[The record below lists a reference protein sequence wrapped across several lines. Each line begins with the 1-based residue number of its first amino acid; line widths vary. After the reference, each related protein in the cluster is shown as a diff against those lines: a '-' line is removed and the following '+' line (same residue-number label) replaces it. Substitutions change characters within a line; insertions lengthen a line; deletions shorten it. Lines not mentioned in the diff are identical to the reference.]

1 MTRFS
6 LRIGLTVTLAIACV
20 GAGATC
26 RATGAEAESQLGLE
40 DQPVVRSAMF
50 DADMMLWDVAGHKAI
65 ILKPPAPKP
74 SLLKPPLVKP
84 PLLKAK
90 PEAGGPKP
98 WVWYAPTLLA
108 DRESDWQSPGT
119 RHAWIF
125 TRLLAAGVYVAG
137 VDVGESWGS
146 PAGRAVYDQFH
157 EQMVSRFAFSPR
169 ACLFCVSRGGLMA
182 YNWAAQR
189 PDRVECIGGLY
200 PVVNLQGFA
209 GTDRI
214 TRAYG
219 MSEEQLRAELAR
231 HNPIDRLRPL
241 AAAGVEILH
250 VHGDADT
257 AVPLESNSAE
267 LARRYKALGGHA
279 EVVVIPGKGHEVVP
293 EFWQEPR
300 LVEFLLKQAGQ
311 SVAGVPDAE

>member
-1 MTRFS
+1 MTRSS
-6 LRIGLTVTLAIACV
+6 LRIGLELTLAIVCGA
-20 GAGATC
+20 AGATC
-26 RATGAEAESQLGLE
+26 RATGAEAPKPLGLE
-40 DQPVVRSAMF
+40 DQEVVRSAMF
-50 DADMMLWDVAGHKAI
+50 DADMILVDVAGHKAF
-65 ILKPPAPKP
+65 ILE
-74 SLLKPPLVKP
+74 P
-84 PLLKAK
+84 PLLEPPLLEPPKPKAD
-90 PEAGGPKP
+90 GPKP

-157 EQMVSRFAFSPR
+157 ERMVSRFGFSPR
-169 ACLFCVSRGGLMA
+169 ACLFGVSRGGLMA
-182 YNWAAQR
+182 YNWAAER
-189 PDRVECIGGLY
+189 PDRVECIGGIY
-200 PVVNLQGFA
+200 PLLNLRSFSGI
-209 GTDRI
+209 DRI

-231 HNPIDRLRPL
+231 HNPVDRLRPL

-257 AVPLESNSAE
+257 AVPLQSNSAE
-267 LARRYKALGGHA
+267 LARRYEALGGHA
-279 EVVVIPGKGHEVVP
+279 EVIVIPGKGHEVVP
-293 EFWQEPR
+293 ELWQEPR

-311 SVAGVPDAE
+311 SVAGVPGAE